1 MFLGDTVF
9 EVRKMAKSKKQQKKT
24 EEQPKTATDNQWFS
38 TGKQSPSA
46 RDGRRDGPGGEN
58 AKS

>member
-1 MFLGDTVF
+1 
-9 EVRKMAKSKKQQKKT
+9 MAKSKKHKKSA

-46 RDGRRDGPGGEN
+46 RNERRDGPGGEN
-58 AKS
+58 KTS